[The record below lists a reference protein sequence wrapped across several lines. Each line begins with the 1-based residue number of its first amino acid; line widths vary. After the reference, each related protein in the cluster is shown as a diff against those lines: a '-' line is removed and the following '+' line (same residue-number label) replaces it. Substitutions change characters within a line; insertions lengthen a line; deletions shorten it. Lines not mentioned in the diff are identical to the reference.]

1 MDFGIGI
8 LIATFT
14 IVIIFIILMW
24 RETYKETKSK
34 KELKLRQNDTLL
46 SKYFNEMNN
55 DRNDGWT
62 KGHYEILY
70 KERLNHLK
78 K

>member
-1 MDFGIGI
+1 MEAIGF
-8 LIATFT
+8 LIAPVV
-14 IVIIFIILMW
+14 IVLVFIGVLLY
-24 RETYKETKSK
+24 EENKSK
-34 KELKLRQNDTLL
+34 KEIKLRQNDTLL
-46 SKYFNEMNN
+46 SKYFSEMNN

-70 KERLNHLK
+70 KEILNHLK